1 MNKPIVEVGTL
12 GLVDDLSGTIPSKP
26 KLGAKLLE
34 GKQEKVGVVGL
45 FDDPHALVKAAE
57 KVRDA
62 GWKQWDCHTPF
73 PVHGLD
79 AAMGLGW
86 SKLPTIALSLGFTGA
101 ALALLMQYWMSAV
114 SYPVHIGGKPL
125 FSWPAFVPITF
136 EMFVLFTAA
145 GTVLTGL
152 WMCKLGRW
160 HSPLHDSGV
169 MAEVSSSRFALVLSA
184 KDELWSDG
192 ARSLLDEAGCTD
204 VRDLFEDVDDG
215 RIL

>member
-1 MNKPIVEVGTL
+1 MTKSIDAIEAVEESVS
-12 GLVDDLSGTIPSKP
+12 VAEESVN
-26 KLGAKLLE
+26 AKST
-34 GKQEKVGVVGL
+34 GKQEKVGMVGL
-45 FDDPHALVKAAE
+45 FDDPHALIHAAE

-62 GWKQWDCHTPF
+62 GWKQWDCHTPY

-79 AAMGLGW
+79 DAMGIRW
-86 SKLPTIALSLGFTGA
+86 SKLPTIALSVGFMGA
-101 ALALLMQYWMSAV
+101 SLALLMQYWMSAV

-152 WMCKLGRW
+152 WFCKLGRW
-160 HSPLHDSGV
+160 HSPLHDSGIMV
-169 MAEVSSSRFALVLSA
+169 EITSSRFALVLSA
-184 KDELWSDG
+184 KDALYDTEK
-192 ARSLLDEAGCTD
+192 ARGLLTEAGCED